1 MADNYIQRRAKAYAK
16 RAQTAWEAY
25 QSSGE
30 RRYDREYTEF
40 SMIADAL
47 RKAADNEDHMQKY
60 FNAEQRLDKA
70 VAQVKEMLQ
79 SPAPD
84 YEQCTAIL
92 LQTIVAVRF
101 WG

>member
-1 MADNYIQRRAKAYAK
+1 M
-16 RAQTAWEAY
+16 
-25 QSSGE
+25 
-30 RRYDREYTEF
+30 
-40 SMIADAL
+40 
-47 RKAADNEDHMQKY
+47 
-60 FNAEQRLDKA
+60 LDKA